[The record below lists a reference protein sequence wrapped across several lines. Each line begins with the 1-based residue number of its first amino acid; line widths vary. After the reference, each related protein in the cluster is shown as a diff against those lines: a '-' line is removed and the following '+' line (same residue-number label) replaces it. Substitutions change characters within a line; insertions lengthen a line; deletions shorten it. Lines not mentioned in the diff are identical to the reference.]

1 MKEIRDIKID
11 LLMGNQNPIIERF
24 WEMTKDLCIIKCDV
38 YNEDGMEFI
47 YFNQE
52 REWIFYQDA
61 KNGKFWTNYY
71 RYWSILERE
80 FRLEYLEI
88 QSITKLLVEE
98 ALKREVAKPHINVW
112 TPTKM
117 VEEALMREVAKPASE
132 CLNNTLLVEEALKRE
147 VSTPK
152 CYRNCKVE
160 EVLKREVADP
170 LSIAFSQKVGEVLK
184 REVAEP
190 TSGVFGDIA
199 MVEEVLKR
207 EVSKPT
213 TLKYSGFLEEAMK
226 REVGRPLENDDRE
239 LFNLK

>member
-24 WEMTKDLCIIKCDV
+24 REITKDLCIIKCDV

-61 KNGKFWTNYY
+61 KKGKFWTNYY

-117 VEEALMREVAKPASE
+117 VEEALMREVAKPPGRPR
-132 CLNNTLLVEEALKRE
+132 CQLTQ
-147 VSTPK
+147 
-152 CYRNCKVE
+152 VE

-184 REVAEP
+184 REVAAP

-226 REVGRPLENDDRE
+226 REVGRPIENDDRE

>member
-24 WEMTKDLCIIKCDV
+24 REITKDLCIIKCDV

-117 VEEALMREVAKPASE
+117 VEEALMREV
-132 CLNNTLLVEEALKRE
+132 
-147 VSTPK
+147 STPK

-184 REVAEP
+184 REVAAP

>member
-24 WEMTKDLCIIKCDV
+24 KEMTKDLCIIKCDV
-38 YNEDGMEFI
+38 YNDDGMEFI

-98 ALKREVAKPHINVW
+98 AL
-112 TPTKM
+112 
-117 VEEALMREVAKPASE
+117 MREVTTPMYLSNSWYKK
-132 CLNNTLLVEEALKRE
+132 VEEALKRE
-147 VSTPK
+147 AGSALED
-152 CYRNCKVE
+152 Y
-160 EVLKREVADP
+160 LKGSE
-170 LSIAFSQKVGEVLK
+170 
-184 REVAEP
+184 
-190 TSGVFGDIA
+190 
-199 MVEEVLKR
+199 
-207 EVSKPT
+207 
-213 TLKYSGFLEEAMK
+213 
-226 REVGRPLENDDRE
+226 
-239 LFNLK
+239 

>member
-24 WEMTKDLCIIKCDV
+24 REITKDLCIIKCDV

-117 VEEALMREVAKPASE
+117 VEEALMREVAKPPGRPR
-132 CLNNTLLVEEALKRE
+132 CQLTQ
-147 VSTPK
+147 
-152 CYRNCKVE
+152 VE

-184 REVAEP
+184 REVAAP

-226 REVGRPLENDDRE
+226 REVGRPIENDDRE

>member
-1 MKEIRDIKID
+1 
-11 LLMGNQNPIIERF
+11 
-24 WEMTKDLCIIKCDV
+24 
-38 YNEDGMEFI
+38 MEFI

-98 ALKREVAKPHINVW
+98 ALMRDVA
-112 TPTKM
+112 TPMYLSNSWYKK
-117 VEEALMREVAKPASE
+117 VEEA
-132 CLNNTLLVEEALKRE
+132 
-147 VSTPK
+147 
-152 CYRNCKVE
+152 
-160 EVLKREVADP
+160 LKREVADP
-170 LSIAFSQKVGEVLK
+170 LSIAFSQKVGEVLR

-207 EVSKPT
+207 ELSKPT
-213 TLKYSGFLEEAMK
+213 TLKYSGGGLLEEAMK
-226 REVGRPLENDDRE
+226 REVGRQLENDDRE

>member
-24 WEMTKDLCIIKCDV
+24 REMTKDLCIINCDV

-88 QSITKLLVEE
+88 QSLTKLLVEE
-98 ALKREVAKPHINVW
+98 VIMREVAAPESGESYAQQR
-112 TPTKM
+112 

-184 REVAEP
+184 REVSE
-190 TSGVFGDIA
+190 
-199 MVEEVLKR
+199 
-207 EVSKPT
+207 PT